1 MSITTD
7 QHFTDAFEAVCET
20 IPANIKEEISRLT
33 EITQLDID
41 TSISNAD
48 LARFE
53 MQKKLGTS
61 AKHGLPL
68 SEEQAR
74 NRLASSRGHEIDWI
88 FFRNWR
94 LADGWLNSDQIG
106 GTLDIFHDLLAKEMS
121 RRTVSNLFPNAQIS
135 NE

>member
-7 QHFTDAFEAVCET
+7 QHFADAFEAVCET

-53 MQKKLGTS
+53 MQKKFGTS
-61 AKHGLPL
+61 AKLV
-68 SEEQAR
+68 
-74 NRLASSRGHEIDWI
+74 
-88 FFRNWR
+88 FT
-94 LADGWLNSDQIG
+94 
-106 GTLDIFHDLLAKEMS
+106 TL
-121 RRTVSNLFPNAQIS
+121 
-135 NE
+135 